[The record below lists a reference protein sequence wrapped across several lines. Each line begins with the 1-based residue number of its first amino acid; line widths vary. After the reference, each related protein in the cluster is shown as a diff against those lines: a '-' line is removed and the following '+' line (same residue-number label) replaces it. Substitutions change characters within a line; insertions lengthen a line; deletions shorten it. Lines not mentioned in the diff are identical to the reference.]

1 MTGITLTYLEKI
13 QEERKDNLRAYQQK
27 WKEYNREHDERE
39 QEEDFRTEIEYK
51 IYRGDK
57 LIRTRVEE
65 QGLSRR
71 CELCGSVGFTKNRIH
86 RLKRKIILEGDIWRC
101 QNKATCEERVEKF
114 IDGRW
119 TLTDELWR

>member
-1 MTGITLTYLEKI
+1 MTRITLKYLEKI
-13 QEERKDNLRAYQQK
+13 KDNLRTYRQD
-27 WKEYNREHDERE
+27 WKEYNRKEAEDEKSIE
-39 QEEDFRTEIEYK
+39 PTKEYK

-86 RLKRKIILEGDIWRC
+86 GLKRKIILEGDIWRC
-101 QNKATCEERVEKF
+101 QNKSTCEERAEKF